1 MKLHHLRPA
10 PGAKKAP
17 KRVGRG
23 EGSGHGK
30 TSGRGM
36 KGSKARGEVRAGF
49 EGGQMPLQRR
59 VPKLK
64 GFTNPFKVEYD
75 LVNVERLGVFSAGSV
90 VGPQELVDRGV
101 VRKGRLVKVLGGGE
115 LSVALT
121 VKAHAFSG
129 TASEKV
135 RSAGGTV
142 EIMKA

>member
-1 MKLHHLRPA
+1 
-10 PGAKKAP
+10 
-17 KRVGRG
+17 
-23 EGSGHGK
+23 
-30 TSGRGM
+30 M